1 MLAGSVSSR
10 GIARWDGGAWNA
22 LGGGVARGTVQAIA
36 VMGSTVF
43 VAGNFDSVDGGR
55 LGASGIAAW
64 VDFRWKVVSG
74 GIVGAVHSLAVVAPC
89 VVAGGSF
96 RIAGNSSSLG
106 LARLC
111 GGNEGIWEAIAHM
124 PSSSSEM
131 NFCVFRFLISHNV
144 SPDAGTSVKFVVATL
159 DTSYTSGNCTS

>member
-1 MLAGSVSSR
+1 LS
-10 GIARWDGGAWNA
+10 
-22 LGGGVARGTVQAIA
+22 
-36 VMGSTVF
+36 
-43 VAGNFDSVDGGR
+43 GNFDSVDGGR

-124 PSSSSEM
+124 PSSS
-131 NFCVFRFLISHNV
+131 N
-144 SPDAGTSVKFVVATL
+144 AGTSVKFVVATL